1 MLLSSIEIMSI
12 NVILWVFITVKVRM
26 EEGSSNYR
34 SSLDE
39 DELKESKKKLL
50 TSSGSS
56 AEALQT
62 SQPEILLVVDEE
74 DEGEQIP
81 YEVFT
86 RKSTAVYL
94 SKV

>member
-1 MLLSSIEIMSI
+1 MEGESS
-12 NVILWVFITVKVRM
+12 
-26 EEGSSNYR
+26 GSYR

-39 DELKESKKKLL
+39 NELKESKKKLL
-50 TSSGSS
+50 MSSGS
-56 AEALQT
+56 AESLQT
-62 SQPEILLVVDEE
+62 SQPEILHVPEEE
-74 DEGEQIP
+74 DEGEDIP